1 MACFA
6 SRRSDTCA
14 QYPTAV
20 ARSLEERRREGTDVR
35 IGELAE
41 RSGVTERSLRYY
53 EQQGLLAPLR
63 SPAGQRLYTPADV
76 DAVIQIQELFA
87 AGFCSSGIRELLP
100 SLNGARGGSASDLS
114 RRFADAELRLEDERR
129 SIERE
134 LSVLDEL
141 RRRLGLAP
149 HTRVRAHRRGHD
161 TSTPATSF
169 DHRDR
174 RLR

>member
-1 MACFA
+1 M
-6 SRRSDTCA
+6 
-14 QYPTAV
+14 
-20 ARSLEERRREGTDVR
+20 R
-35 IGELAE
+35 IGELAA

-87 AGFCSSGIRELLP
+87 AGFCSSGIRDLLP
-100 SLNGARGGSASDLS
+100 SLQGGADGGSETDLS
-114 RRFADAELRLEDERR
+114 RRFADAERRLEDEKR
-129 SIERE
+129 SVERE
-134 LSVLDEL
+134 LCVLREL
-141 RRRLGLAP
+141 RARFGLAS
-149 HTRVRAHRRGHD
+149 HTHVRAHRGEHD